1 MQIGVLAPPCQAA
14 LLRSEREH
22 PFPMGKGDTPYSGAG
37 VWSWGPGVR
46 EYSASVRVKNCPW
59 LWAVFEE
66 RVAECPLCSL
76 GALSLA
82 SHAVVARVLSP
93 DSLWSCHLE
102 EGRVALKSCR
112 WGTRRLGFGTGS
124 AVC

>member
-1 MQIGVLAPPCQAA
+1 MQIGLLAPPCQAA

-22 PFPMGKGDTPYSGAG
+22 PFRMGKGDTPYSGAG

-66 RVAECPLCSL
+66 RVGRVSLLLPWGIVLGISCCGGKSSVPRQPL
-76 GALSLA
+76 
-82 SHAVVARVLSP
+82 VLSP
-93 DSLWSCHLE
+93 GGGQS
-102 EGRVALKSCR
+102 
-112 WGTRRLGFGTGS
+112 GS
-124 AVC
+124 